1 VNGQQGAPAA
11 RPSGSTL
18 AAAVRLLSGRRMT
31 RAQLA
36 QKLRDRGHAAEAID
50 AALAECERRK
60 YLDDRTYAQ
69 LHLKS
74 VLDRKA
80 VGRLRLFQELVRN
93 GVDGELAR
101 EVLDELE
108 DDEDVRIE
116 RALGKLEAMRP
127 DDGYAQLGRRLE
139 RLGFGAPNIA
149 RALRRSAERRGA
161 MADHMEALD

>member
-1 VNGQQGAPAA
+1 MDGQQGVPSA
-11 RPSGSTL
+11 RPGGSTI

-36 QKLRDRGHAAEAID
+36 QKLRDRGHAADAID

-69 LHLKS
+69 LRVKS

-80 VGRLRLFQELVRN
+80 VGRLRLYQELVRN
-93 GVDGELAR
+93 GVDGDLAR

-108 DDEDVRIE
+108 DNEDARIE
-116 RALGKLEAMRP
+116 RALAKLEAMRP
-127 DDGYAQLGRRLE
+127 ADGYAQLGRRLE
-139 RLGFGAPNIA
+139 RLGFGAPSIA
-149 RALRRSAERRGA
+149 RALRRSAEDRGD
-161 MADHMEALD
+161 MPDRMEALE

>member
-1 VNGQQGAPAA
+1 VHDHEGTPAA
-11 RPSGSTL
+11 RPGGSTL

-36 QKLRDRGHAAEAID
+36 QKLRDRGHAAETIE
-50 AALAECERRK
+50 AALVECERRK
-60 YLDDRTYAQ
+60 YLNDRTYAQ
-69 LHLKS
+69 LHLKT

-93 GVDGELAR
+93 GVACELAR

-108 DDEDVRIE
+108 DDDDARIE
-116 RALGKLEAMRP
+116 RALAKLEAMRP
-127 DDGYAQLGRRLE
+127 ADGYAQLGRRLE

-149 RALRRSAERRGA
+149 RALRRSAERRGT
-161 MADHMEALD
+161 MPDQIEALE

>member
-1 VNGQQGAPAA
+1 VNGHQGAPAA

-36 QKLRDRGHAAEAID
+36 LKLRDRGHAAEAID

-93 GVDGELAR
+93 GVDGDLAR

-108 DDEDVRIE
+108 DDEDARIE
-116 RALGKLEAMRP
+116 RALRKLEAMRP
-127 DDGYAQLGRRLE
+127 ADGYAQLGRRLE

-161 MADHMEALD
+161 MVEHMEAFD

>member
-1 VNGQQGAPAA
+1 VNGQQGAPTA
-11 RPSGSTL
+11 RPGGSTL

-36 QKLRDRGHAAEAID
+36 QKLRDRGHAAEAIE

-108 DDEDVRIE
+108 DDEDARIE

>member
-1 VNGQQGAPAA
+1 MESHPGAPAA
-11 RPSGSTL
+11 RPGGSTI
-18 AAAVRLLSGRRMT
+18 AAAVRLLSARRMT
-31 RAQLA
+31 KSQLA
-36 QKLRDRGHAAEAID
+36 QKLRDRGHAAEAIE

-93 GVDGELAR
+93 GVDGDLAR

-108 DDEDVRIE
+108 DDEESRIE
-116 RALGKLEAMRP
+116 RALAKLEAMRP
-127 DDGYAQLGRRLE
+127 ADGYAQLGRRLE
-139 RLGFGAPNIA
+139 RLGFGAPNIS
-149 RALRRSAERRGA
+149 RALRRSAERRGN
-161 MADHMEALD
+161 MPDQIEVLE

>member
-1 VNGQQGAPAA
+1 VNSHPNAPPA

-36 QKLRDRGHAAEAID
+36 QKLRDRGHAADAID

-93 GVDGELAR
+93 GVAGDLAR

-108 DDEDVRIE
+108 DDDDARIE

-149 RALRRSAERRGA
+149 RALRRSAERRGS
-161 MADHMEALD
+161 MPDHIEALD